1 MSMDVWDCEYF
12 SRCKKN
18 DKCMICGPD
27 QRLLELPGDAK
38 RKKVVEKSDR
48 HVKGSSKE
56 DSWKELEQYVADQLN
71 AVPYTPEARRQLR
84 SGGIWFLPGDI
95 DDEILIPECKER
107 DEVTSSGEKSF
118 SIKKEWIE
126 KVYEEARLV
135 DKFPALVFRFKNDD
149 KAYFIDD
156 FAVLADMVQM
166 IKMLNQDTVKLT
178 KERDAY
184 KQLAL
189 KYKRL
194 AEGKPEEEN

>member
-1 MSMDVWDCEYF
+1 
-12 SRCKKN
+12 
-18 DKCMICGPD
+18 MICGPD
-27 QRLLELPGDAK
+27 KRLLELPGDAK
-38 RKKVVEKSDR
+38 RKKVIEKSDR